1 MPNRPHLVTRN
12 LASKTI
18 ANHISPPFMR
28 HPSKRVVAAFP
39 LATAF
44 LSSHPPRTPMADEDL
59 HQPHDKLF
67 KEGFSD
73 PANAAALLRQHLPA
87 EVAALIQ
94 WDQLQLIPGSFLDDD
109 LRHSHTDLLFSA
121 PLAANPESSAC
132 VHLLFEHQSTCD
144 PFIALRLLRYMV
156 RIWEEWIRLYG
167 NSKPLPVIFPVV
179 LAQDRR
185 IWKLS
190 TQFSALFG
198 NAASLD
204 FLRPFLPD
212 FAFRLIQL
220 AAIPFDAIRGTPDG
234 IFVLRVLKAEPIG
247 RLLGNAVWDNNLLAN
262 VSRRLFDRFI
272 SFLFARTD
280 PIDRPHFIRKI
291 HRVRNPALR
300 TSAMTLA
307 QQLRQEGFATGK
319 QEGRLEERTHSRR
332 QSVLEALDLRF
343 GPIPDGLRDSI
354 EAIADPEKL
363 RALHRAAIVSDSLDS
378 FASSL

>member
-1 MPNRPHLVTRN
+1 
-12 LASKTI
+12 
-18 ANHISPPFMR
+18 
-28 HPSKRVVAAFP
+28 
-39 LATAF
+39 
-44 LSSHPPRTPMADEDL
+44 
-59 HQPHDKLF
+59 
-67 KEGFSD
+67 
-73 PANAAALLRQHLPA
+73 
-87 EVAALIQ
+87 
-94 WDQLQLIPGSFLDDD
+94 
-109 LRHSHTDLLFSA
+109 
-121 PLAANPESSAC
+121 
-132 VHLLFEHQSTCD
+132 
-144 PFIALRLLRYMV
+144 MV
-156 RIWEEWIRLYG
+156 RIWEEWIRLFG

-190 TQFSALFG
+190 TQFSTLFG
-198 NAASLD
+198 NAAALD

-247 RLLGNAVWDNNLLAN
+247 RLLGNAVWDNNLLSH

-272 SFLFARTD
+272 PYVFDRTD
-280 PIDRPHFIRKI
+280 PIDRPRVFRRIYG
-291 HRVRNPALR
+291 VRNQAHR

-307 QQLRQEGFATGK
+307 QHLRQEGFKTGELK
-319 QEGRLEERTHSRR
+319 GTLAASR

-343 GPIPDGLRDSI
+343 SPIPDGIRDSI

-363 RALHRAAIVSDSLDS
+363 RALLRAAIVSDSLEA

>member
-1 MPNRPHLVTRN
+1 
-12 LASKTI
+12 
-18 ANHISPPFMR
+18 
-28 HPSKRVVAAFP
+28 
-39 LATAF
+39 
-44 LSSHPPRTPMADEDL
+44 
-59 HQPHDKLF
+59 
-67 KEGFSD
+67 
-73 PANAAALLRQHLPA
+73 
-87 EVAALIQ
+87 
-94 WDQLQLIPGSFLDDD
+94 
-109 LRHSHTDLLFSA
+109 
-121 PLAANPESSAC
+121 
-132 VHLLFEHQSTCD
+132 
-144 PFIALRLLRYMV
+144 MV

-234 IFVLRVLKAEPIG
+234 IFVLRVLKADPTG

-343 GPIPDGLRDSI
+343 GPVPDGLRDSI

-363 RALHRAAIVSDSLDS
+363 RALHRAAIVSDSLES
-378 FASSL
+378 FAASL